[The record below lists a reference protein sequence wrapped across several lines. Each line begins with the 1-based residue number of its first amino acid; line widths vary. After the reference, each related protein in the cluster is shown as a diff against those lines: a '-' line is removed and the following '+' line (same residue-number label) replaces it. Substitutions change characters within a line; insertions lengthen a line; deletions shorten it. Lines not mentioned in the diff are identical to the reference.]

1 MSAGS
6 IGYDLYYGIT
16 NAKGETR
23 VAYARVWDGQRFME
37 AQRAAGAKAEK
48 KEDRFTI
55 TSASRDDYLDSR
67 KSK

>member
-16 NAKGETR
+16 NARGETR
-23 VAYARVWDGQRFME
+23 IAYARVWDGQRFME
-37 AQRAAGAKAEK
+37 AQRAAGAKAD

-55 TSASRDDYLDSR
+55 TSATRDDYLQDR
-67 KSK
+67 GAP

>member
-16 NAKGETR
+16 NARGETR
-23 VAYARVWDGQRFME
+23 VAHARVWDGRRFME

-48 KEDRFTI
+48 PEDRFTI
-55 TSASRDDYLDSR
+55 TSATREDYLRDQDCR
-67 KSK
+67 